1 MTSSADGSPASDTR
15 ESPAERATFS
25 INFSLSNRAVHCRA
39 DQTILDAAE
48 GGGFPIPFSC
58 RQGMCGT
65 CRSKLVSGRVDM
77 KHAGGIRQRQIDLGF
92 ILPCCSKPLTDIT
105 LER

>member
-1 MTSSADGSPASDTR
+1 MTSSVGGTPAGETQ
-15 ESPAERATFS
+15 ESPAEQAAFS

-39 DQTILDAAE
+39 DQTILEAAE
-48 GGGFPIPFSC
+48 AGGFPIPFSC

-65 CRSKLVSGRVDM
+65 CRSKLVAGRVDM

-92 ILPCCSKPLTDIT
+92 ILPCCSRPLSDVT

>member
-1 MTSSADGSPASDTR
+1 ML
-15 ESPAERATFS
+15 PAEAS
-25 INFSLSNRAVHCRA
+25 ILKRTDSPNPMAGACALERF
-39 DQTILDAAE
+39 
-48 GGGFPIPFSC
+48 G
-58 RQGMCGT
+58 QGMCGA
-65 CRSKLVSGRVDM
+65 CRSKLVAGRVDM

>member
-1 MTSSADGSPASDTR
+1 MIELAA
-15 ESPAERATFS
+15 FS
-25 INFSLSNRAVHCRA
+25 INFALSNREVHCRA
-39 DQTILDAAE
+39 DQTILEAAE
-48 GGGFPIPFSC
+48 AAGLPIPFSC

-65 CRSKLVSGRVDM
+65 CRSKLVAGRVDM